1 MFTPTA
7 TVNGITVSQGMTVE
21 PATLG
26 QHLLLC
32 YRGMVGGDI
41 TVLLRAWGAGDE
53 SVSDELFESIYG
65 QLRILARHH
74 LRSNPGATL
83 TPTILINEAFLELA
97 NDPKSDWR
105 DRVQFFAFTATVM
118 RRLMSAHA
126 RRRAAGK
133 RAANLGV
140 FDEAAFP
147 VFDRGVDVIK
157 LDDALTELGKLDP
170 NQARIVEL
178 RFFGGLS
185 VEEVSVFLGVSE
197 RTVLRQWGL
206 AKAWLAGELRGAM
219 TLGST
224 ASLQ

>member
-1 MFTPTA
+1 
-7 TVNGITVSQGMTVE
+7 
-21 PATLG
+21 
-26 QHLLLC
+26 
-32 YRGMVGGDI
+32 MVGGDI

-74 LRSNPGATL
+74 LRSNPGSTL

-118 RRLMSAHA
+118 RRLMSASA

-147 VFDRGVDVIK
+147 VFDRGVDVVK
-157 LDDALTELGKLDP
+157 LDDALTALAQLDP

>member
-1 MFTPTA
+1 MLQ
-7 TVNGITVSQGMTVE
+7 S
-21 PATLG
+21 
-26 QHLLLC
+26 
-32 YRGMVGGDI
+32 MVGGDI

-74 LRSNPGATL
+74 LRSNPGSTL

-118 RRLMSAHA
+118 RRLMSASA

-147 VFDRGVDVIK
+147 VFDRGVDVVK
-157 LDDALTELGKLDP
+157 LDDALTALAQLDP

>member
-1 MFTPTA
+1 M
-7 TVNGITVSQGMTVE
+7 VSS
-21 PATLG
+21 
-26 QHLLLC
+26 
-32 YRGMVGGDI
+32 DI

-53 SVSDELFESIYG
+53 SVSDELFQSIYG
-65 QLRILARHH
+65 QLRTLARHH
-74 LRSNPGATL
+74 LRSNSGVTL
-83 TPTILINEAFLELA
+83 TPTVLINEAFLQLA
-97 NDPKSDWR
+97 ADPKNDWR

-133 RAANLGV
+133 RTANVGV

-147 VFDRGVDVIK
+147 VFDRGVDAGK
-157 LDDALTELGKLDP
+157 LDDALTALARLDP

-185 VEEVSVFLGVSE
+185 VEEVAEVQGVSE

-206 AKAWLAGELRGAM
+206 AKAWLAAE
-219 TLGST
+219 LGS
-224 ASLQ
+224 ASAAASAASRQ